1 MTNIT
6 TAPESAIALDGMK
19 TTSLIVAEAFGKRH
33 DNLISAIE
41 SLDVPRDYHLLNFK
55 ESIRRVSSGKGAVR
69 KFKTYEI
76 TRDGFSLLVM
86 GFTGKK
92 AMGWK
97 IKFLEAF
104 NAMEASLSQSAAL
117 PPQTLSPAS
126 QLKLRKAVADK
137 AQGSRLAFSAIY
149 QSLYTHFQVAKYD
162 QIRESDLSAALA
174 FIQGLE
180 IKVPELAAPSAGLN
194 LGVKVDYSAPASHES
209 ITSGLY
215 RLSQALAYKGQG
227 DAAYICEGA
236 MELLSYYYSQIEQ
249 IRLLIAGN
257 AARNRSAI

>member
-6 TAPESAIALDGMK
+6 ILSQAIRQNDGLYSLTDLHK
-19 TTSLIVAEAFGKRH
+19 AAGSLNRHRPKYFLENQQTTELVAEIEKGGIPSFKQTRGRNGGTYASRE
-33 DNLISAIE
+33 LVISYAAWINPKFHLAVLQ
-41 SLDVPRDYHLLNFK
+41 SFLDTQAP
-55 ESIRRVSSGKGAVR
+55 
-69 KFKTYEI
+69 
-76 TRDGFSLLVM
+76 
-86 GFTGKK
+86 
-92 AMGWK
+92 
-97 IKFLEAF
+97 
-104 NAMEASLSQSAAL
+104 AAL

-126 QLKLRKAVADK
+126 QLKLRRAVADK

-180 IKVPELAAPSAGLN
+180 IKVPELAPPSAGLN
-194 LGVKVDYSAPASHES
+194 LGVKVDYSVPASHES

-236 MELLSYYYSQIEQ
+236 MELLSCYYSQIEQ

-257 AARNRSAI
+257 TARNRGAA